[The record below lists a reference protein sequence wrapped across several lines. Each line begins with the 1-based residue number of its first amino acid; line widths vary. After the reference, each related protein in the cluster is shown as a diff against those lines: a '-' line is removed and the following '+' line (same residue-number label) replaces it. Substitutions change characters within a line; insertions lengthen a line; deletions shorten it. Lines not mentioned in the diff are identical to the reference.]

1 MYSTVEFWIFSFC
14 VASPVAFFLG
24 MTFADWLR
32 LRSERNARRK
42 HEEDLNR
49 IKFQSMYERI
59 DDMQRTMNIVHYK
72 LNNMQELYPKKK
84 ISFKDECPIRNPSK
98 KK

>member
-1 MYSTVEFWIFSFC
+1 MYSTMEFWIFSFC

-49 IKFQSMYERI
+49 IKSQSMYDRI

-72 LNNMQELYPKKK
+72 LNILQETLSK
-84 ISFKDECPIRNPSK
+84 NTPSK